1 MSTSLPEPHAT
12 KRCPYCAEEIR
23 AEAIQCRYCGSRVDG
38 GGLARAWRRSR
49 QGKWIAGVS
58 AGLASELGLSV
69 TLIRLVFLIATV
81 LGGWGIVVYLAMWA
95 LMPLGPDRDGSV
107 ESPNG
112 RSGTGDD
119 GPGGQYL

>member
-1 MSTSLPEPHAT
+1 MSTSLPESHAT

-23 AEAIQCRYCGSRVDG
+23 AEAIKCRYCGSRVDG
-38 GGLARAWRRSR
+38 GGLARAWRRTR
-49 QGKWIAGVS
+49 QGKWISGVA

-69 TLIRLVFLIATV
+69 TLIRLVFIIATV

-95 LMPLGPDRDGSV
+95 LMPLAPDRDGHGG
-107 ESPNG
+107 NG
-112 RSGTGDD
+112 SDSG

>member
-1 MSTSLPEPHAT
+1 MSTSLPESHAT

-23 AEAIQCRYCGSRVDG
+23 AEAIKCRYCGSRVDG

-49 QGKWIAGVS
+49 QGRWIAGVA

-69 TLIRLVFLIATV
+69 TLIRLVFIIATV

-95 LMPLGPDRDGSV
+95 LMPLGPDRDG
-107 ESPNG
+107 PGNG
-112 RSGTGDD
+112 SSGNDRD
-119 GPGGQYL
+119 GPGDQYL